1 LLAKDSWLFVR
12 FRGPLVPARSFNFL
26 IKKALA
32 GDAKNAVERAVP
44 ITA

>member
-1 LLAKDSWLFVR
+1 MLSWLWVR
-12 FRGPLVPARSFNFL
+12 LRVPLLPARSFNFV
-26 IKKALA
+26 IKNALA